1 MSDFV
6 GLMEIFEVELRPMH
20 AGRVAVSFESFY
32 SFIGVFFFWGKE
44 DDFRGVVLE
53 DVSCDAE
60 TDAGRA
66 ACNDIDLEK
75 AMSFEGGIGEVLKG
89 ADLAAQIRNILVG
102 VKLVAGNKMGHC
114 G

>member
-32 SFIGVFFFWGKE
+32 SFIGVFFFLGKE

-75 AMSFEGGIGEVLKG
+75 GDE
-89 ADLAAQIRNILVG
+89 
-102 VKLVAGNKMGHC
+102 
-114 G
+114 